1 MFSPSRRRDILCA
14 GLVVLAAVLPNLST
28 RDGYFLADDFGVIQV
43 LHTKPLSH
51 FFTLFTRSWTEGI
64 YGNFSDELRPF
75 VALSYQLDALWG
87 AARPLAYHADSLL
100 LHVACALLVSAIAR
114 VIAGLSRPAAT
125 FAGVLFAVHPVHA
138 EAVAWI
144 SGRAD
149 TIPALFALGALLSY
163 AVAVEGRR
171 PVAYAACLSLLVCAL
186 FSKQSAIVVP
196 ILLLLYDALL
206 MKRPDRAWT
215 RRLVTVLPL
224 ALATGTYLVL
234 RYALFGNVVRE
245 HQLSAGTVV
254 RFLERQPAYLDAILW
269 PTTVVDATVTW
280 RGLGLA
286 VAAGAAGAFLAVWWR
301 RRGLGQGHAPALR
314 VALLFGPVWYLVTV
328 APMVVTYFSTR
339 HLYLTSAGLT
349 VAAATVADAGWRQRR
364 RAWRVATAVA
374 CAGIVVMFAR
384 ELGRVNASWMDNA
397 RTSEALATRARALAT
412 SAPDASVL
420 LIDVPWRT
428 IDAYLWAWALPFAVQ
443 PPFASEDLTRR
454 TVILSHYW
462 AYCCQQE
469 PWWRDLEA
477 RVGRWATLRESGPI
491 FLIGVSPE
499 RHIVT
504 ATEADVPGLRQALL
518 EVASAT
524 TSAAAGA
531 RFQDLWR
538 LAHG

>member
-1 MFSPSRRRDILCA
+1 
-14 GLVVLAAVLPNLST
+14 
-28 RDGYFLADDFGVIQV
+28 
-43 LHTKPLSH
+43 
-51 FFTLFTRSWTEGI
+51 
-64 YGNFSDELRPF
+64 
-75 VALSYQLDALWG
+75 
-87 AARPLAYHADSLL
+87 
-100 LHVACALLVSAIAR
+100 
-114 VIAGLSRPAAT
+114 
-125 FAGVLFAVHPVHA
+125 
-138 EAVAWI
+138 
-144 SGRAD
+144 
-149 TIPALFALGALLSY
+149 
-163 AVAVEGRR
+163 
-171 PVAYAACLSLLVCAL
+171 
-186 FSKQSAIVVP
+186 
-196 ILLLLYDALL
+196 
-206 MKRPDRAWT
+206 
-215 RRLVTVLPL
+215 
-224 ALATGTYLVL
+224 
-234 RYALFGNVVRE
+234 
-245 HQLSAGTVV
+245 
-254 RFLERQPAYLDAILW
+254 
-269 PTTVVDATVTW
+269 
-280 RGLGLA
+280 
-286 VAAGAAGAFLAVWWR
+286 
-301 RRGLGQGHAPALR
+301 
-314 VALLFGPVWYLVTV
+314 
-328 APMVVTYFSTR
+328 
-339 HLYLTSAGLT
+339 
-349 VAAATVADAGWRQRR
+349 
-364 RAWRVATAVA
+364 VA

-524 TSAAAGA
+524 TSAAAVA

-538 LAHG
+538 LANGRWKTAGGLPLPHTIRQRDVGLGQPARPGARGERTAHHGIAAGRQ